1 MDEPIISREAI
12 RAKARRAFTAG
23 AGRDDH
29 GMNPG
34 AAAIAEWQGEW
45 DRQYADW
52 TQRSRVGGNAS
63 HCAAV
68 AA

>member
-12 RAKARRAFTAG
+12 RAKARRDFQRG
-23 AGRDDH
+23 AGRDEH

-45 DRQYADW
+45 DRQYAEW
-52 TQRSRVGGNAS
+52 TQRSRVRGNQALE
-63 HCAAV
+63 AA
-68 AA
+68 